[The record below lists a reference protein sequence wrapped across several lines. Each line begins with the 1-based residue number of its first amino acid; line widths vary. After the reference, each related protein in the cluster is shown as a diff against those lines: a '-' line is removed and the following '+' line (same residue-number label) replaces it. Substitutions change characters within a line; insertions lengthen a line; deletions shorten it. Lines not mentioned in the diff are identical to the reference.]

1 MHKKKRT
8 LAVLCGAA
16 LWAVAAAA
24 QQAAHA
30 PGPTVPAAAV
40 AGTLDTAAVAPGA
53 ADAASTV
60 NSAAAGNMQRGPGHW
75 EWQGDGH
82 AWVEDGCAN
91 QPCESRLTS
100 VTTAMPADSQSTW
113 ATVWRALRRACNCG
127 IRSASAT

>member
-16 LWAVAAAA
+16 LWAAAAAA

-60 NSAAAGNMQRGPGHW
+60 NSAAGNMQRGPGHW